1 MAEKKQKKSIN
12 DVMGM
17 QSKGKKTATDTVK
30 GSEGGTRK
38 SPRIT
43 VTIGRETYD
52 VLHAE
57 MEKQKDLGRKGSMSQ
72 FVDDA
77 IRKALEL
84 DS

>member
-1 MAEKKQKKSIN
+1 MTKKKSIN

-17 QSKGKKTATDTVK
+17 QSKGNKTATK

-52 VLHAE
+52 VLHTE

-77 IRKALEL
+77 IRAALGLEN
-84 DS
+84 